1 MGAQGEQPPFK
12 ISFGEPRIVTADE
25 RAHLEGQGHV
35 VQPIPQKKEFIESGG
50 RPVVANKWTQTS
62 AKKLLNER
70 DPIGAP
76 RQEWAVVSVVIPG
89 DTTTEQAKADKLCI
103 KVAGCF
109 ETGEAATRFM
119 QDLYAKRPYLDLHCI
134 QTGYLVPF
142 PVDDE
147 TRRHIKHYS
156 EDPVAQEVMNHYHS
170 REFAE
175 RERQLGRMAD
185 VKESAAQGLPG
196 AGHTDMPDLDPA
208 EITFEA
214 AKDVGKVPPVI
225 DPLSDDPKLLES
237 K

>member
-12 ISFGEPRIVTADE
+12 ISFGEPRIVTAEE

-35 VQPIPQKKEFIESGG
+35 VQPMPQKKEFIESGG

-156 EDPVAQEVMNHYHS
+156 EDPVAQEVMDSATIQQRVCRAGAPAGPHG
-170 REFAE
+170 RRQGE
-175 RERQLGRMAD
+175 RR
-185 VKESAAQGLPG
+185 PG
-196 AGHTDMPDLDPA
+196 PARCRPHGHAGPGPRRDHL
-208 EITFEA
+208 
-214 AKDVGKVPPVI
+214 
-225 DPLSDDPKLLES
+225 
-237 K
+237 